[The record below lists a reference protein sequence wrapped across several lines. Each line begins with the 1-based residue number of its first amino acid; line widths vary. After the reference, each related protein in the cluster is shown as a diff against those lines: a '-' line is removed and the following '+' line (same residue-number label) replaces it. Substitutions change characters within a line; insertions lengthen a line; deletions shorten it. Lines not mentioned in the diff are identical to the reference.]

1 MKKIIIFISM
11 LLVIFVTS
19 CTNKKMYKESF
30 MYMDTYI
37 EIKVYDINKKLSEE
51 VLSTAKNM
59 YKEYHELTD
68 RYNPYDN
75 VTNIYYINNEL
86 KVNEEIEI
94 DSRLADLI
102 KFGIKAYDDTD
113 GYVNIA
119 MGNVIDIWKTYRE
132 EGKKVPKTYELM
144 NQKISIK
151 NINLDGNKFIKK
163 GKVKLDLGA
172 YAKGYVTEEVGKYL
186 ESKGVTKYLIN
197 AGGNVKVGESYKHG
211 KYNVGLEEPFNPS
224 NVYKTL
230 SVENVSIVT
239 SGSYQR
245 YYEVNG
251 KIYNHIINPKTLYP
265 ENFMKSVTVVTKNSA
280 YADMLSTYLFLIP
293 IEDGLKIVN
302 NLEGAEAIWNNN
314 AIYYSRDFNI
324 YEQV

>member
-1 MKKIIIFISM
+1 MKKILIFIS
-11 LLVIFVTS
+11 LFLVILTS
-19 CTNKKMYKESF
+19 ACTNKKMYKETF

-37 EIKVYDINKKLSEE
+37 EIKVYGINKKKSEE

-68 RYNPYDN
+68 RYNSYEDIIN
-75 VTNIYYINNEL
+75 VHYINNEL
-86 KVNEEIEI
+86 KVNEEVEI

-102 KFGIKAYDDTD
+102 NFGLKAYEDTD
-113 GYVNIA
+113 GYINIA
-119 MGNVIDIWKTYRE
+119 MGNVIDVWKTYRE

-144 NQKISIK
+144 NQNINIK
-151 NINLDGNKFIKK
+151 NISLDGNKFIKK
-163 GKVKLDLGA
+163 GKIKLDLGA
-172 YAKGYVTEEVGKYL
+172 FVKGYVTEEVGKYF

-197 AGGNVKVGESYKHG
+197 AGGNVKVGESYKIG
-211 KYNVGLEEPFNPS
+211 KYNVGLETPFNTS
-224 NVYKTL
+224 NIYKTL

-245 YYEVNG
+245 YYEVDN

-265 ENFMKSVTVVTKNSA
+265 ENFMKSVTVVTSNSA
-280 YADMLSTYLFLIP
+280 YADILSTYLFLIP
-293 IEDGLKIVN
+293 IEDGLKLVN
-302 NLEGAEAIWNNN
+302 SLDGVEAIWNND